1 MNELPASNTDDTE
14 QFASKIL
21 SWMAIA
27 GQSSYDESVTQLEHA
42 LQTANLAR
50 AAGDN
55 DAAVVA
61 ALFHDVGHLLLHEQQ
76 GDPHFLSEDL
86 QHEQVGANWV
96 SQHFCEEVAGPIREH
111 VSAKRYLCCVDS
123 DYAGR
128 LSIASTRSLQLQG
141 GPMTPEEAVAFEAL
155 PWCQAAVKLRKRDEG
170 AKVRGKLSPPIES
183 YLSTV
188 IDCLSIRRV
197 SP

>member
-1 MNELPASNTDDTE
+1 MNELPASIIDGPE
-14 QFASKIL
+14 QFASKVI
-21 SWMAIA
+21 SWMVVA
-27 GQSSYDESVTQLEHA
+27 GQSRYDEAVTQLEHA

-61 ALFHDVGHLLLHEQQ
+61 ALFHDVGHLLLHEQE
-76 GDPHFLSEDL
+76 GDPNFLSEDL

-96 SQHFCEEVAGPIREH
+96 SQHFSDEVAGPIREH
-111 VSAKRYLCCVDS
+111 VSAKRYLCYVDS

-170 AKVRGKLSPPIES
+170 AKVSGKLSPPIET
-183 YLSTV
+183 YLPAVIACLST
-188 IDCLSIRRV
+188 RRI